1 MNFIAVFI
9 GGGLGSVARY
19 SVGLL
24 VSQLNGQPPWTTLIS
39 NVLATILLMY
49 FLAIFQPGDEAMN
62 PKSRALFLLLT
73 IGFCGGFS
81 TFSTFAMDTIQLWN
95 AQGWLWAGMNVVS
108 NLLLCVGLGY
118 WIWHLT
124 HGTAH

>member
-1 MNFIAVFI
+1 MNFLAVFI

-24 VSQLNGQPPWTTLIS
+24 VSQLNGQSPWTTLIS

-49 FLAIFQPGDEAMN
+49 FLAILQPGNEAMN
-62 PKSRALFLLLT
+62 TKSRALFLLLT

-95 AQGWLWAGMNVVS
+95 TQGWLWAGMNVVS

-124 HGTAH
+124 NGTAH